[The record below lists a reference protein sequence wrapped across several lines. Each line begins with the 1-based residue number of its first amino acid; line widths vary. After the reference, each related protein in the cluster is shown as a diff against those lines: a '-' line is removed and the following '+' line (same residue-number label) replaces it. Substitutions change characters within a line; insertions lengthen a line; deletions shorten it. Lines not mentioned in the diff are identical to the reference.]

1 MFFFWDTWICWAG
14 NVTTLRGKTSETFLR
29 CSCVHFWFTVLFVSS
44 SLFVFFCNTFLQE
57 EACKEERRGQMF
69 MNRLCR
75 TTSRFA
81 LIFLRLFSLFGS
93 GVGVLSQNSNR
104 LYFVSKVNLH
114 ELRVWMDLAF
124 DLCTTLYFEALVFSE
139 STACVSGHI
148 VMPMS
153 VEYSTEKTDLHLRLA
168 RTGMK
173 GICYSPSLWHGPLPL
188 GLWLSCIGAFW
199 GQ

>member
-1 MFFFWDTWICWAG
+1 MLGWECDDLKRKDFRNISQVLLC
-14 NVTTLRGKTSETFLR
+14 TFLIY
-29 CSCVHFWFTVLFVSS
+29 CFICILKFIC
-44 SLFVFFCNTFLQE
+44 FFCNTFLQE

-81 LIFLRLFSLFGS
+81 LFTPIFLRLFSLFGS

-114 ELRVWMDLAF
+114 ELRVWMDFAF

-173 GICYSPSLWHGPLPL
+173 GICYSPSL
-188 GLWLSCIGAFW
+188 
-199 GQ
+199 